1 MVSSVRIRASAGA
14 AAETRLVE
22 PHMITDRDL
31 DFHNADSPAF
41 DHAETLFLIFSVPE
55 QRISGNAYVLCRPN
69 AGICLSSVYI
79 HQGIHANAWTVEYSD
94 APVHVKCP
102 ETMSDFTLSNGLSI
116 RGANGARDYQVRYE
130 GREGLCRFDLTF
142 TGLMDPFDPL
152 DPAQN
157 PMLQVFA
164 GDAEASTGA
173 GDSWSKG
180 HYDLVGTIEGEL
192 ELHGQRFEVSCVDG
206 LDRSW
211 GPRAEWNSAPV
222 SWMHITFGVSL
233 AFHLVVTLDV
243 LDGQQVYT
251 TFRFG
256 YAVVDGE
263 SCAVVD
269 AEVDAESVG
278 MLGMH
283 RVVRITDARGR
294 KWEMVGAAIAAAPWH
309 TAYTSF
315 ISFQSLYRWTLGDRV
330 GFSNVTDVI
339 GTNTLSKRLSRLAR
353 RGQAS

>member
-1 MVSSVRIRASAGA
+1 
-14 AAETRLVE
+14 
-22 PHMITDRDL
+22 MISDRDL
-31 DFHNADSPAF
+31 HFHNADSPAF

-55 QRISGNAYVLCRPN
+55 ARISGNAYVLCRPN
-69 AGICLSSVYI
+69 AGICLSSVYV
-79 HQGIHANAWTVEYSD
+79 HQGIHAAGWTVDYSD
-94 APVHVKCP
+94 APMHVKCP
-102 ETMSDFTLSNGLSI
+102 ETMADCTLSNGLSV
-116 RGANGARDYQVRYE
+116 RGSNGARDYQVKYD
-130 GREGLCRFDLTF
+130 GRDGLCRFDLTF

-157 PMLQVFA
+157 PMLEAFA
-164 GDAEASTGA
+164 GDTEASTGA

-180 HYDLVGTIEGEL
+180 HYDLVGRIEGEL
-192 ELHGQRFEVSCVDG
+192 ELYGQRFPVSCVDG

-222 SWMHITFGVSL
+222 SWMHITFGDDL

-243 LDGQQVYT
+243 VDGQQVYT

-263 SCAVVD
+263 SCAVMA
-269 AEVDAESVG
+269 AEVEAESVG

-283 RVVRITDARGR
+283 RIVRIRDAKGR
-294 KWEMVGAAIAAAPWH
+294 EWEMVGAAIAAAPWH

-315 ISFQSLYRWTLGDRV
+315 ISFQSLYRWTMRDRF

-339 GTNTLSKRLSRLAR
+339 GTNTLSRRLSRLGR
-353 RGQAS
+353 QAATR

>member
-1 MVSSVRIRASAGA
+1 
-14 AAETRLVE
+14 
-22 PHMITDRDL
+22 MISDRDL
-31 DFHNADSPAF
+31 HFHNADSPAF

-55 QRISGNAYVLCRPN
+55 ARISGNAYVLCRPN
-69 AGICLSSVYI
+69 AGTCLSSVYV
-79 HQGIHANAWTVEYSD
+79 HQGIHATAWTVDYSD
-94 APVHVKCP
+94 APMHVKCP
-102 ETMSDFTLSNGLSI
+102 ETMAHFTLSNGLSVQ
-116 RGANGARDYQVRYE
+116 GSNGARDYRVRYD
-130 GREGLCRFDLTF
+130 GRDGLCRFDLTF

-152 DPAQN
+152 DPAHN
-157 PMLQVFA
+157 PVLEFFA
-164 GDAEASTGA
+164 GDAEAATGA

-180 HYDLVGTIEGEL
+180 HYDLVGRIEGEL
-192 ELHGQRFEVSCVDG
+192 ELYGHRFAVSCVDG

-222 SWMHITFGVSL
+222 SWMHITFGDDL

-243 LDGQQVYT
+243 VDGQQVYT

-263 SCAVVD
+263 SCAVAD
-269 AEVDAESVG
+269 AKVDAESVG

-283 RVVRITDARGR
+283 RIVHITDTRGR
-294 KWEMVGAAIAAAPWH
+294 QWEMVGAAIAAAPWH

-315 ISFQSLYRWTLGDRV
+315 ISFQSLYRWTMRDRV

-353 RGQAS
+353 RAQAD

>member
-1 MVSSVRIRASAGA
+1 
-14 AAETRLVE
+14 
-22 PHMITDRDL
+22 MITNADL
-31 DFHNADSPAF
+31 DFHNQNSPDF

-55 QRISGNAYVLCRPN
+55 ARISGNAYVLCRPN
-69 AGICLSSVYI
+69 AGVCLSSVYV
-79 HQGIHANAWTVEYSD
+79 HQGIHANAWTADYSD
-94 APVHVKCP
+94 APMHVKCP
-102 ETMSDFTLSNGLSI
+102 DTMADFTLSNGLSVK
-116 RGANGARDYQVRYE
+116 GSNGARDYRFRYD
-130 GREGLCRFDLTF
+130 GRDGLCRFDLQF

-157 PMLQVFA
+157 PMLETFG
-164 GDAEASTGA
+164 GDPEASTGA
-173 GDSWSKG
+173 GDSWTKG
-180 HYDLVGTIEGEL
+180 HYDLVGRIEGNL
-192 ELHGQRFEVSCVDG
+192 ELYGHKFAVSCVDG

-222 SWMHITFGVSL
+222 SWMHLTFGDDL

-243 LDGQQVYT
+243 VGGQPVYT

-263 SCAVVD
+263 VCAVTA
-269 AEVDAESVG
+269 AEVDAECVG

-294 KWEMVGAAIAAAPWH
+294 QWEMVGAAVAAAPWH

-315 ISFQSLYRWTLGDRV
+315 ISFQSLYRWTMGNRV

-339 GTNTLSKRLSRLAR
+339 GVTTLSKRLSRLAQNR
-353 RGQAS
+353 AD